1 MKTLLQRLPVLNA
14 FLFALVLSGSLILL
28 DTSPAWAAKCKAEVT
43 CGDGGGKVSCE
54 AEGQSAQCRADTER
68 GEVYCNDAG
77 GSTWAFCQE

>member
-43 CGDGGGKVSCE
+43 CGDGGKVSCE
-54 AEGQSAQCRADTER
+54 AEGPNSQCEADQR
-68 GEVYCNDAG
+68 NGEVYCVDGNG
-77 GSTWAFCQE
+77 TSRGFCRE